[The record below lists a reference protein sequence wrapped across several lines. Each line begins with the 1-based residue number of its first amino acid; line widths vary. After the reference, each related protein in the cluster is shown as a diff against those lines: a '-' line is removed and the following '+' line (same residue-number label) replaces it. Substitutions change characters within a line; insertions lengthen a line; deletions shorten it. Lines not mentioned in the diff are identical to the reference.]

1 MATTEEL
8 AKLPDWA
15 GPPFRRFLEDQR
27 QVLIFYQLAIEGI
40 SIIYYRFQRVEELA
54 EELKKLN
61 KKSGIESA
69 HEPDEIKEHEEMKK
83 RAEYARREAEQ
94 GFPVLNEQATVNLWS
109 ALETLVKD
117 LVACWIENVPTAR
130 QSEAVRKVRI
140 RLADYEAMSA
150 EERSFYLIDELER
163 DLGAPLRQGVNRFE
177 VLLTLFGL
185 SGELEDDLRR
195 ELFELSHVRN
205 VIVHRRGIAD
215 RKLVDACPWLALKT
229 GDRVTVTSDAHHRY
243 FDAVHEYGTV
253 LVNRVNRYF
262 AVPPPSPA
270 EEQGSAELSCN
281 SAARVSGKQKPQT

>member
-27 QVLIFYQLAIEGI
+27 QVLIFYHLAIEGI
-40 SIIYYRFQRVEELA
+40 GIIYYRFQRVEELA

-61 KKSGIESA
+61 EKSGIESA

-243 FDAVHEYGTV
+243 FDAVHAYGTV

-262 AVPPPSPA
+262 GVPDDSPA
-270 EEQGSAELSCN
+270 EENL
-281 SAARVSGKQKPQT
+281 